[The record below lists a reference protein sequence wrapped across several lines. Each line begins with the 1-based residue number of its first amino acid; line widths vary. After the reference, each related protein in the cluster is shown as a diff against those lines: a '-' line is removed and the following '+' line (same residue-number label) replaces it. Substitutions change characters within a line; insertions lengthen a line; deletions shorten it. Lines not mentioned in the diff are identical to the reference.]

1 MNEFVHGNLTDA
13 SALLDRH
20 ACTLSYFLSP
30 ALLQYEFCK
39 EGISQSGNT
48 STIEK
53 LVRMQ
58 RYGLSN
64 MYDTF
69 DNAPFEFPRL
79 LKS

>member
-53 LVRMQ
+53 LVRIQGQICMTPLITH
-58 RYGLSN
+58 RSSS
-64 MYDTF
+64 
-69 DNAPFEFPRL
+69 PVC
-79 LKS
+79 